1 MCRSNMLTFV
11 FNLLLATLNYM
22 KSLHVVKNKICLK
35 NIYDLVI
42 YAKHILSDIYMMLFV
57 FIHIK

>member
-1 MCRSNMLTFV
+1 MSRSNMLTFV
-11 FNLLLATLNYM
+11 FNLLLAILNYM

-42 YAKHILSDIYMMLFV
+42 YAKHILSDIYMM
-57 FIHIK
+57 